1 MNRAERR
8 RLERESGKVQKE
20 KVYTL
25 TQSQIDAMKK
35 KAVDDAVS
43 IGFTLMLSIP
53 VTILHD
59 KYWVKTAS
67 KKLPKFV
74 DQCLDLYDSYNK
86 GYVTFEELRE
96 TLWEEGGIKLE
107 RSKNEYRNS
116 VL

>member
-1 MNRAERR
+1 VGRAERR
-8 RLERESGKVQKE
+8 RLEREKGKAQ

-107 RSKNEYRNS
+107 RSSNGKKNGK
-116 VL
+116 

>member
-1 MNRAERR
+1 MGRAERR
-8 RLERESGKVQKE
+8 RLEREKGKAQK
-20 KVYTL
+20 VNTI

-107 RSKNEYRNS
+107 RSSNGKKNGK
-116 VL
+116 

>member
-1 MNRAERR
+1 MGRAERR
-8 RLERESGKVQKE
+8 RLEREKGKAQ

-25 TQSQIDAMKK
+25 TQAQIDAMKK
-35 KAVDDAVS
+35 AAVDEAVS
-43 IGFTLMLSIP
+43 TGFILMLSIP
-53 VTILHD
+53 ITVLHD

-86 GYVTFEELRE
+86 GYVTLEDLQD

-107 RSKNEYRNS
+107 KRDSKSEKR
-116 VL
+116 

>member
-1 MNRAERR
+1 MGRAERR
-8 RLERESGKVQKE
+8 RLEREKGKAQ

-25 TQSQIDAMKK
+25 TQAQIDAMKK
-35 KAVDDAVS
+35 AAVDEAVS
-43 IGFTLMLSIP
+43 TGFILMLSIP
-53 VTILHD
+53 ITVLHD

-107 RSKNEYRNS
+107 RSND
-116 VL
+116 